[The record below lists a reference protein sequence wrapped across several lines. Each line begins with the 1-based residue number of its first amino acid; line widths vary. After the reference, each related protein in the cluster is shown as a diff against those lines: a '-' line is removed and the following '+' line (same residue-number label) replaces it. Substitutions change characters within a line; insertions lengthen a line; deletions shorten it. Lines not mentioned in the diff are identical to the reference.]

1 MWGVFAIFPAR
12 DAFTTPLGAGQRPA
26 GWAARRPVGLPAC
39 RPERRPGEDGDAARG
54 RASGIVVL
62 VPRETRFLLI
72 RHAQSTW
79 NAEGRWQGQ
88 ANPPL
93 SEEGR
98 RQAARLSRELA
109 DERVD
114 CVIASDLGRAAET
127 AAILAGVWGLTPEL
141 DSRLRELDLGSWTGL
156 TRDQISRADSE
167 ALARFE
173 SGEPDARPGG
183 GESRRELRRR
193 VRAAAAQISRE
204 HAGRQIAL
212 VAHLGTVSGLR
223 PGTVLLHAG
232 WCHARASE
240 LARPSADEP

>member
-1 MWGVFAIFPAR
+1 M
-12 DAFTTPLGAGQRPA
+12 RPTD
-26 GWAARRPVGLPAC
+26 GPPVSSA
-39 RPERRPGEDGDAARG
+39 
-54 RASGIVVL
+54 L
-62 VPRETRFLLI
+62 VPPETRFLLI

-109 DERVD
+109 DETVD

-127 AAILAGVWGLTPEL
+127 AAILAGVWGLTPQL
-141 DSRLRELDLGSWTGL
+141 DSRLRELDVGSWTGL

-193 VRAAAAQISRE
+193 VRAAAAQIARE
-204 HAGRQIAL
+204 HAGRQVVL
-212 VAHLGTVSGLR
+212 VVHLGTVSGLR
-223 PGTVLLHAG
+223 PGTVLPNAG

-240 LARPSADEP
+240 LAPPSADEP